1 MAPKQKAPKNKG
13 LKIGTEIWIYAEVE
27 PVYENNYRRLE
38 RVPIDPPVRGWYVGY
53 TFKQTGQYQPTGGS
67 KYIGYME
74 PAYLAVAHTYK
85 VFRVRIHER
94 GRELYCFPEDCSTIN
109 KGF

>member
-13 LKIGTEIWIYAEVE
+13 LKIGTEIWIYAKVE

-38 RVPIDPPVRGWYVGY
+38 RVPFDPPVRGWYVGY
-53 TFKQTGQYQPTGGS
+53 TFKDTGQYQPPD
-67 KYIGYME
+67 YD
-74 PAYLAVAHTYK
+74 PPYLAVAHTYK
-85 VFRVRIHER
+85 VFRVRIYEC
-94 GRELYCFPEDCSTIN
+94 GRELYCFPEDCRTIN